1 MKKHY
6 SMKRIH
12 FLIFS
17 VLVLMLSSC
26 SKETLDSQSIFDT
39 ASPERNAFDTWI
51 LKNYTIPY
59 NIDFKYRYDDKQSD
73 RTYNLVSADYSKSV
87 ALAKLVKYLWIDSYE
102 ELTGKDFIR
111 KYCPKMIQLIGSPAY
126 NTQGSIVLGTAE
138 GGLKITLYNVN
149 MIDLAHLDVDQLNY
163 WYFKTMHHEFAHILH
178 QTKNYSTDFNL
189 ISKDYQSSSWVN
201 LSEANALTMGFI
213 SSYASSEPQEDFAE
227 LVSIYVT
234 HDSSYW
240 NSQLTKAGTTGSG
253 IILQKFAIVKDYLST
268 SWGIDIDKLRDI
280 VQRRSGTIGTLDLTT
295 LN

>member
-1 MKKHY
+1 MKK
-6 SMKRIH
+6 IQ
-12 FLIFS
+12 LIILCALT
-17 VLVLMLSSC
+17 VMISSC
-26 SKETLDSQSIFDT
+26 SEEALDSKSIFDT
-39 ASPERNAFDTWI
+39 MSPERNAFDAWI
-51 LKNYTIPY
+51 LKNYTTPY
-59 NIDFKYRYDDKQSD
+59 NIDFKYRYDDKQTD
-73 RTYNLVSADYSKSV
+73 NTYNLVPADYSKSV

-126 NTQGSIVLGTAE
+126 NSQGSIVLGTAE

-201 LSEANALTMGFI
+201 LEEADALKMGFI
-213 SSYASSEPQEDFAE
+213 SSYASSEPQEDFVE
-227 LVSIYVT
+227 LISIYVT

-240 NSQLTKAGTTGSG
+240 NSLLTQAGTDGSA
-253 IILQKFAIVKDYLST
+253 IILQKFSIVKDYLST
-268 SWGIDIDKLRDI
+268 SWGIDINKLRDI
-280 VQRRSGTIGTLDLTT
+280 VQRRSGEIGTLDLTT

>member
-1 MKKHY
+1 MKK
-6 SMKRIH
+6 IQ

-17 VLVLMLSSC
+17 VLILMLSSC

-39 ASPERNAFDTWI
+39 TSPERNAFDTWI
-51 LKNYTIPY
+51 LKNYTTPY

-73 RTYNLVSADYSKSV
+73 NTYNLAPADYSKSV

-102 ELTGKDFIR
+102 ELMGKDFIR

-126 NTQGSIVLGTAE
+126 NTQGSIILGTAE

-149 MIDLAHLDVDQLNY
+149 AIDLTSLDVNVLNK

-201 LSEANALTMGFI
+201 LAETDALKMGFI
-213 SSYASSEPQEDFAE
+213 SNYASSEPQEDFVE
-227 LVSIYVT
+227 LISIYVT

-240 NSQLTKAGTTGSG
+240 NSLLTQAGSAGSAGKA
-253 IILQKFAIVKDYLST
+253 IILQKFSIVKDYLST

-280 VQRRSGTIGTLDLTT
+280 VQRRSGEIGTLDLTT